1 MALDELNSDL
11 VLYCRFY
18 KWGCWIAITCWPIRN
33 HIYGDGN
40 QWRDSTC
47 ELPDKSFKDMSGMAA
62 ELFCLGQSAILS
74 PEACFDCLTFL
85 PNTYMIV
92 WITGMLFYFGR
103 SAQKLWNRVIK
114 IEDLTQASLFVML
127 GPLEVV
133 TFS

>member
-1 MALDELNSDL
+1 
-11 VLYCRFY
+11 
-18 KWGCWIAITCWPIRN
+18 
-33 HIYGDGN
+33 
-40 QWRDSTC
+40 
-47 ELPDKSFKDMSGMAA
+47 MSGMAA